1 MTIPI
6 DHLHNHVPYVL
17 LTTYLFKQMHH
28 IGSQENE
35 AVTELEESE
44 AAVVQE
50 AIEVEEHEEEL

>member
-1 MTIPI
+1 
-6 DHLHNHVPYVL
+6 
-17 LTTYLFKQMHH
+17 MHH